1 MRATVKMASDFKT
14 WWEKKRLISK
24 LVRHAHQH
32 MWSYETC
39 LFELIWN
46 WICSLV
52 AIHVLNLFRFQIS
65 VLNLLC
71 SFNHSSQV
79 QTLWPYYGGK
89 SLSIS
94 GHSMA
99 TTNRL
104 SFNRKL
110 FQQEGEYWRQVN
122 YTRLVVLTG
131 SQVFEKRDE
140 TVVNILKYWL
150 FKLPTDTT
158 CWKRSGDVLSV
169 VEVKPW
175 KAWILWVPDFRVP
188 EQWRVASAFIFQAPY
203 IVSLIKWFYSFIH
216 QVVLKR

>member
-1 MRATVKMASDFKT
+1 MR
-14 WWEKKRLISK
+14 KKKWLISK

-71 SFNHSSQV
+71 SFNHSRQV

-110 FQQEGEYWRQVN
+110 FQQEGEGWRQVN

-131 SQVFEKRDE
+131 SQV
-140 TVVNILKYWL
+140 LKNGMKQWSTYWNAGCL
-150 FKLPTDTT
+150 SYQLPQHVE
-158 CWKRSGDVLSV
+158 RELVL
-169 VEVKPW
+169 P
-175 KAWILWVPDFRVP
+175 
-188 EQWRVASAFIFQAPY
+188 
-203 IVSLIKWFYSFIH
+203 
-216 QVVLKR
+216 